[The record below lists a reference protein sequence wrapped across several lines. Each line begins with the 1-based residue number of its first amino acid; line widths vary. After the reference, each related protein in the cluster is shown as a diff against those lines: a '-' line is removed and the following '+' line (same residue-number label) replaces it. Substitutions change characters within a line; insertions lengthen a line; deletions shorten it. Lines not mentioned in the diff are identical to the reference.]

1 MNKYIYIG
9 MLLFINTSIFPND
22 SRIVLGSSIEIINN
36 ENTNITMLEEEIII
50 TLHNHYYEVDV
61 SFDFYNDGDDENV
74 LLGFPVW
81 TVTYDN
87 PEEIEWAKIENFQ
100 SFINDELVTEY
111 DTIKESTKDLQLDT
125 TTWFVRE
132 VTFPE
137 NSHTYS
143 RVTYRAP
150 YNSLGFKLGAGYIYG
165 TGRNWKGS
173 IGKMTVKIIHEDD
186 TLIEEVSFGRDRA
199 FDELIWDASGTY
211 RYIFNN
217 IEPEGKERIEI
228 LVRHYSIFDVYQG
241 QFGESWD
248 GEWIW
253 NRRLLEE
260 YSKTNLYTRNQIKL
274 FINFFYA
281 MHGYDFENQLL
292 KDYFL
297 SMPPSWNNQ
306 YLEYKADPDFSEF
319 NFNGYE
325 RKNIDYLLSLERSIT
340 SDDDP
345 AVFEDFLKLLN
356 ASVELEMASDRKAED
371 EIKEINDPEN
381 TGEKRPDKLNI
392 FALAQTNDT
401 VRFLLFIVLY
411 IIIVLTT
418 IICIFT
424 VKKIRKKHNNSG
436 VK

>member
-1 MNKYIYIG
+1 MNRYICIVL
-9 MLLFINTSIFPND
+9 LLFVNISVFSND
-22 SRIVLGSSIEIINN
+22 SRIVLGSSVEIINN

-50 TLHNHYYEVDV
+50 TLHYRYYEVDV
-61 SFDFYNDGDDENV
+61 SFDFYNDGDEENV

-100 SFINDELVTEY
+100 SFINGELVTEY
-111 DTIKESTKDLQLDT
+111 DIIKESTNNSQLNT

-150 YNSLGFKLGAGYIYG
+150 YNMLGYKSGAGYIYG

-173 IGKMTVKIIHEDD
+173 IGKMTVKIIHGDD
-186 TLIEEVSFGRDRA
+186 TLIEEVSFGRDKS

-211 RYIFNN
+211 RYIFYN
-217 IEPEGKERIEI
+217 IEPEGKEGITI
-228 LVRHYSIFDVYQG
+228 LVRHSSIFDVYKG

-274 FINFFYA
+274 FISFFYA

-292 KDYFL
+292 KNYFQ
-297 SMPPSWNNQ
+297 SMPPSWHNEYMN
-306 YLEYKADPDFSEF
+306 YKADPNFSEF

-325 RKNIDYLLSLERSIT
+325 RKNIDYLSSLEKLIT

-345 AVFEDFLKLLN
+345 SVFDNFLELLN
-356 ASVELEMASDRKAED
+356 SSVELEMASDKQKE
-371 EIKEINDPEN
+371 EGVKEINDPEN
-381 TGEKRPDKLNI
+381 TEEKQPDKLNI
-392 FALAQTNDT
+392 LALAKAN
-401 VRFLLFIVLY
+401 VAIRFMLFIVLY
-411 IIIVLTT
+411 IIIVLVI
-418 IICIFT
+418 IICLFIL
-424 VKKIRKKHNNSG
+424 KKIRRRN
-436 VK
+436 VKIGKI